1 VLFSVHSLVRARNV
15 PRSDPGSLTIRPP
28 ENSAVRDQA
37 QETIHRLKRERDEHE
52 TQIAQLEQ
60 ENRRLKDAL
69 AQREVEVTKSKTLVD
84 SHANYTRQLEKQLA
98 AHDRSAAE
106 MKQRHAN
113 VQKENEELRRGL
125 GLLELC
131 LSGCKTGQP
140 RNDQV
145 LIRLVEARDQEL
157 AERIQNLF
165 STCALQSPWRVD
177 IDSEL
182 KLRKN
187 PCRDARI
194 VVTSSTDPK
203 LAQTLMQT
211 FNRYQLISER
221 VETAAAEVEESIAD
235 VTITIYR
242 GFSG

>member
-1 VLFSVHSLVRARNV
+1 
-15 PRSDPGSLTIRPP
+15 
-28 ENSAVRDQA
+28 
-37 QETIHRLKRERDEHE
+37 
-52 TQIAQLEQ
+52 
-60 ENRRLKDAL
+60 
-69 AQREVEVTKSKTLVD
+69 
-84 SHANYTRQLEKQLA
+84 
-98 AHDRSAAE
+98 
-106 MKQRHAN
+106 
-113 VQKENEELRRGL
+113 
-125 GLLELC
+125 
-131 LSGCKTGQP
+131 
-140 RNDQV
+140 
-145 LIRLVEARDQEL
+145 VEARDQEL

-221 VETAAAEVEESIAD
+221 VETAAAEAEESIAD